1 MKKLNKLLGANVDMK
16 IKLGNY
22 DFQYKNGIFKIVVNI
37 FTMNNNI
44 RYIGSDIL
52 TKLIRNIF
60 ITKFI

>member
-1 MKKLNKLLGANVDMK
+1 MTFNTKMGS
-16 IKLGNY
+16 
-22 DFQYKNGIFKIVVNI
+22 FKIVVNI

-60 ITKFI
+60 LTKFI